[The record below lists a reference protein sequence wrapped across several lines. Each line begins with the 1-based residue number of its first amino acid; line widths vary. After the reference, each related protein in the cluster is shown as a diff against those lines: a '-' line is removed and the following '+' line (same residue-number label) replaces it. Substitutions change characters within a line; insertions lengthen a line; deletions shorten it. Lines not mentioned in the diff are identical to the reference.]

1 MIQRN
6 VIDWLEASASKHP
19 EKNAFETEHESISYS
34 ALLQRAKEIG
44 TFLASV
50 IPPCTP
56 VLAIMDKGI
65 ECISSMLGAVYAGCF
80 YTPLDESMPDER
92 IRLII
97 SVLQPGVILTSEKYE
112 GKVSALAGESR
123 VYNANAIPHHID
135 EAVLARIRRSSID
148 TDLLYV
154 LFTSGSTGVPKGVSV
169 SHRAVI
175 DFAEWAA
182 EKLHITCETRFGNQA
197 PLYFDNSV
205 LEIYTALKTGA
216 TLHFISKRAMLYA
229 GMLPTYLN
237 EYRINT
243 IFWVPSVYTMVVK
256 SGAFEEETP
265 KYLKGCFFCGEVMPV
280 STLNAW
286 KKVLPDAVYINMYGP
301 TEITDVCTYYIVDR
315 EFDDREA
322 LPIGWPC
329 ENTRIELIDGEIC
342 VSGSC
347 LASGY
352 YNAPEKTAAA
362 FVQNP
367 ARPQVTDRIYRTG
380 DLGAYNERGE
390 LMYLGRNDCQIKKK
404 GNRIEL
410 GEVESAACSMPQVR
424 KVCCLYDAERE
435 SMICCYTGSADEKEL
450 RQHLK
455 SKLQSYMIP
464 DEFLHAEDL
473 PSTGNGK
480 IDRVAVRAMWAKQT
494 DRLALRE

>member
-6 VIDWLEASASKHP
+6 VIDWLEDSAAKYP
-19 EKNAFETEHESISYS
+19 EKNAFETEHNSISYA
-34 ALLQRAKEIG
+34 ALHQRAKEMG
-44 TFLASV
+44 TFFASV
-50 IPPCTP
+50 TAPCNP
-56 VLAIMDKGI
+56 VLIIMDKGI
-65 ECISSMLGAVYAGCF
+65 ECIAAMLGAVYAGCF
-80 YTPLDESMPDER
+80 YTPLDESMPDDR

-97 SVLQPGVILTSEKYE
+97 AVLKPEVILTSEKYYS
-112 GKVSALAGESR
+112 KVYALAGESR
-123 VYNANAIPHHID
+123 VYDVSGIPHQVD
-135 EAVLARIRRSSID
+135 EAMLARIRRNSID

-169 SHRAVI
+169 PHRAVI

-182 EKLHITCETRFGNQA
+182 DKLHITGETRFGNQA

-216 TLHFISKRAMLYA
+216 TVHFISRRAMLYA

-256 SGAFEEETP
+256 AGAFEEETP

-286 KKVLPDAVYINMYGP
+286 RKVLPEAVYVNMYGP

-315 EFDDREA
+315 EFDEREA

-347 LASGY
+347 LARGY

-380 DLGAYNERGE
+380 DLGTYNERGE
-390 LMYLGRNDCQIKKK
+390 LMFLGRNDCQIKKK

-410 GEVESAACSMPQVR
+410 GEVESAASSMPQVSR
-424 KVCCLYDAERE
+424 VCCLYDAERE
-435 SMICCYTGSADEKEL
+435 SIICCYTGSASEKAL
-450 RQHLK
+450 RQQLK
-455 SKLQSYMIP
+455 SKLQSYMMP
-464 DEFLHAEDL
+464 DKFLHMEKL

-480 IDRVAVRAMWAKQT
+480 MDRVAVRAMWEKT
-494 DRLALRE
+494 KE